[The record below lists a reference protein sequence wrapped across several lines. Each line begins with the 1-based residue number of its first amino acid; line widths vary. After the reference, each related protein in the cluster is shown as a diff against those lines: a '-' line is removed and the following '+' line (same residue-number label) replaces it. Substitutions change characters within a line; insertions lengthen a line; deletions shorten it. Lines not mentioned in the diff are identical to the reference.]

1 KNNPIN
7 ANNYLNCLFY
17 KDDANIEPGLVE
29 EILERL
35 HSNQAQRAQ
44 EMYCSAKAKAL
55 AKFENKGEEAFE
67 LIEKGIVDF
76 PDIKY
81 PFLTL
86 CDLAIQYRRID
97 KLEYALDIL
106 ERTDSPKSQTYGSFI
121 RFKAIWLTLTS
132 RFDDAVRICK
142 NELTELTYAEVEQFI
157 EKLKQYQVKV

>member
-1 KNNPIN
+1 HK
-7 ANNYLNCLFY
+7 
-17 KDDANIEPGLVE
+17 
-29 EILERL
+29 RW
-35 HSNQAQRAQ
+35 
-44 EMYCSAKAKAL
+44 
-55 AKFENKGEEAFE
+55 EATIPLTKP

-132 RFDDAVRICK
+132 RFDDAVCICK

>member
-1 KNNPIN
+1 M
-7 ANNYLNCLFY
+7 NCLFY
-17 KDDANIEPGLVE
+17 KDDANIEPGLV

-44 EMYCSAKAKAL
+44 EMYCSAKASSC
-55 AKFENKGEEAFE
+55 KFENKVEEEANSYRKE
-67 LIEKGIVDF
+67 LWISRILN
-76 PDIKY
+76 I

-132 RFDDAVRICK
+132 RFDDAVCICK

-157 EKLKQYQVKV
+157 ES